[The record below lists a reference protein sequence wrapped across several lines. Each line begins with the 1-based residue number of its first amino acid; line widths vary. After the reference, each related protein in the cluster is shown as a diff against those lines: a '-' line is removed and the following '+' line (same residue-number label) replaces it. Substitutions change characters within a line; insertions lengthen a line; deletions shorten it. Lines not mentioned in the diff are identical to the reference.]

1 MKTGIIDV
9 GGGLRGSF
17 GAGVMDRCLDDQ
29 AEFDYGIGVSAG
41 SANVSSFF
49 AGQKGRNYI
58 FYTEYTFR
66 PAYMSLKNLLHKHNY
81 LDLDY
86 IYGTLSNEDGEN
98 PLDYKALKASGKEFY
113 AVAANALT
121 DEARYFTIEDG
132 MKENRYDA
140 LKASCCVP
148 IADQPYM
155 VDGIPYV
162 DGGLADPVPV
172 QKALDDGCDRIVLV
186 LTKPKGHISLTRSD
200 RLAADW
206 LKKKNYPRAAEG
218 MLKRPERYNR
228 GVDLAMN
235 LEKEGKA
242 LIIAPAD
249 IGDMKTL
256 TKDKSAI
263 KDMYMQGYMLAGR
276 IKAFLQE

>member
-17 GAGVMDRCLDDQ
+17 GAGVLDRCLDDHV
-29 AEFDYGIGVSAG
+29 EFDYGIGVSAG

-66 PAYMSLKNLLHKHNY
+66 SAYMSLHNLVHKHNY

-98 PLDYKALKASGKEFY
+98 PLNYRALKASGKEYY
-113 AVAANALT
+113 AVATNALNGRP
-121 DEARYFTIEDG
+121 RYFTIEDG

-148 IADQPYM
+148 IADQPY
-155 VDGIPYV
+155 VVEGLPYV
-162 DGGLADPVPV
+162 DGGLSDPVPV
-172 QKALDDGCDRIVLV
+172 QKAMDDGCDKIVLI
-186 LTKPKGHISLTRSD
+186 LTMPKGHIPETRSD
-200 RLAADW
+200 RMAARW
-206 LKKKNYPRAAEG
+206 LMRKGYPHAARG
-218 MLKRPERYNR
+218 MLQRPNRYNH
-228 GVDLAMN
+228 GVDLAMD
-235 LEKEGKA
+235 LEKEHRA

-249 IGDMKTL
+249 IGAMKTL
-256 TKDKSAI
+256 TKDRAAI

-276 IKAFLQE
+276 IKDFMQE

>member
-17 GAGVMDRCLDDQ
+17 GAGVMDRCLDDGVS
-29 AEFDYGIGVSAG
+29 FDYGIGVSAG

-66 PAYMSLKNLLHKHNY
+66 PQYMSLHNFLHSHNY

-86 IYGTLSNEDGEN
+86 IYGSLSNENGEN
-98 PLDYKALKASGKEFY
+98 PLDYDALKASGKEYY
-113 AVAANALT
+113 AVATNAIT

-132 MKENRYDA
+132 MQKNRYDA

-172 QKALDDGCDRIVLV
+172 RKALDDGCDRIVLV
-186 LTKPKGHISLTRSD
+186 LTKPKGHIQQIARD
-200 RLAADW
+200 RLCAKWLEKNGYPKAAD
-206 LKKKNYPRAAEG
+206 G
-218 MLKRPERYNR
+218 MLKRAERYNR
-228 GVDLAMN
+228 GVDLVMN
-235 LEKEGKA
+235 MEKEGTG

-249 IGDMKTL
+249 IGSMKTL
-256 TKDKSAI
+256 TKDKAAI
-263 KDMYMQGYMLAGR
+263 QDMYMQGYMLGGR
-276 IKAFLQE
+276 IKAFLNQ